1 MSVYNKC
8 RDSNSGKTMQTTTAK
23 TLMIRILA
31 TWLSAVSMVWAVP
44 ACLDDHS
51 CCEQLKQTCCT
62 QPAPSNVPVTPPSGA
77 DCCCVDQGVQVASV
91 TDVAREKRR
100 QARILSVE
108 TASISQ
114 ASNVVSRDS
123 FSIASDVPVF
133 QPYNVSVFR
142 LTVRWR
148 C

>member
-1 MSVYNKC
+1 MVE
-8 RDSNSGKTMQTTTAK
+8 RDSSSRKTMQTKTVK

-31 TWLSAVSMVWAVP
+31 IWLSAASIVLAVP
-44 ACLDDHS
+44 ECPDDHS

-62 QPAPSNVPVTPPSGA
+62 QSASSNASVTPPSGA
-77 DCCCVDQGVQVASV
+77 ECSCVDQVVQVATV
-91 TDVAREKRR
+91 ADVAREKKR
-100 QARILSVE
+100 QVRNFSVR
-108 TASISQ
+108 TSSISQ
-114 ASNVVSRDS
+114 VSNLVLQDS
-123 FSIASDVPVF
+123 FPITSDVPVF